1 MAPRRVHHLFALRVL
16 PEIALDPGTD
26 LFAEAAKEDLGPR
39 FVALWQQ
46 LNLRAG
52 HDDYVDPAGLA
63 AYVVML
69 PELSGVLVTLPDA
82 VPAEARCALV
92 VADSDPQQRRDYT
105 YESAVDRHT
114 GSETTTLGSWVR
126 SAEGLRYVDLG
137 PRQDPS
143 IDGFVNEVALAVN
156 A

>member
-1 MAPRRVHHLFALRVL
+1 MSAKIPGQRVCV
-16 PEIALDPGTD
+16 
-26 LFAEAAKEDLGPR
+26 
-39 FVALWQQ
+39 
-46 LNLRAG
+46 
-52 HDDYVDPAGLA
+52 
-63 AYVVML
+63 
-69 PELSGVLVTLPDA
+69 
-82 VPAEARCALV
+82 RCALV
-92 VADSDPQQRRDYT
+92 VADSDPQQRRYYT
-105 YESAVDRHT
+105 YESAVDPHT